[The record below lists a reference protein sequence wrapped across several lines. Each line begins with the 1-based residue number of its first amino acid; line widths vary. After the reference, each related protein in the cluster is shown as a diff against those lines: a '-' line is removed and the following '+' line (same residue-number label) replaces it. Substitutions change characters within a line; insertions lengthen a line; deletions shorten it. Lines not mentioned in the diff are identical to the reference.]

1 MRNGQGDEMHV
12 LFREDGSAINGFAH
26 EYEQQDK
33 LNLTNGLPSIF
44 HEFVFGEP
52 VNSIGTTFCLWTTE
66 LKNWQV
72 GQLESYEDNS
82 EEMLN
87 IFDGN
92 PQTYINWAT
101 DYYEMDNIPLETVS
115 KVYNGQPLTKQI
127 VLSLVEEL
135 EDWQQLEKDLNVID
149 YPYSFNDNTE
159 NQDQKSKWKF
169 W

>member
-1 MRNGQGDEMHV
+1 
-12 LFREDGSAINGFAH
+12 
-26 EYEQQDK
+26 
-33 LNLTNGLPSIF
+33 
-44 HEFVFGEP
+44 
-52 VNSIGTTFCLWTTE
+52 
-66 LKNWQV
+66 
-72 GQLESYEDNS
+72 
-82 EEMLN
+82 
-87 IFDGN
+87 
-92 PQTYINWAT
+92 
-101 DYYEMDNIPLETVS
+101 MDNIPLETVS